1 MARSQTL
8 QIVPLENETSPTHV
22 LPSLCTAF
30 SQAFWVN
37 AFRCT
42 LLVGPCD
49 PKRIDRTEK

>member
-1 MARSQTL
+1 MARSPTL

-30 SQAFWVN
+30 SQAFSVN
-37 AFRCT
+37 AFWCT
-42 LLVGPCD
+42 LLLGPRD

>member
-1 MARSQTL
+1 MARSPTL

-30 SQAFWVN
+30 SQAFSVN

-42 LLVGPCD
+42 LLLGPRD